1 MSSWTLH
8 RLTDPSA
15 ACLDGLPG
23 AFYHRHSSEARG
35 RWLIYIQGGGWCFSD
50 DDCALRAASSLGS
63 AERLPPQP
71 SAPEL
76 TAGGVLSADCAHNA
90 EFCKYNAAILHYC
103 DGGSFSG
110 NASATAPQR
119 RHGVRVP
126 VDDGRGRL
134 RAGVAPPSTRHAGV
148 ALLAGAL
155 AQLATLG
162 LADATD
168 VLLAGCS
175 AGGLAALLHAAAVRD
190 AVRRSGAP
198 LRRFGV
204 VSFSGMF
211 GLAAPS
217 ATTAAHLRAITS
229 RVGRPAGCAAAE
241 DWRCWA
247 GTAPL
252 EALPA
257 DLPAFVEQSTLD
269 RWVSYCEF
277 GADTFSGHY
286 LRNCAAGEWANCLQ
300 FTRPFAHGRLGRK
313 CTDAQRAQIEAHQRA
328 AADALRAT
336 TALRRPKYGGFV
348 HGCHDHCPATR
359 SGSWE
364 HTKVGDVA
372 LADAVRRWW
381 AGDATVHDPGCI
393 ADFAG
398 GCAPSCWGLQPWPD
412 PRPLVERQIK
422 ALGGA
427 ARGGRRARRLRR
439 EDSSG

>member
-1 MSSWTLH
+1 MASWTLH

-15 ACLDGLPG
+15 ACLDGPGRVLPP
-23 AFYHRHSSEARG
+23 ANSEARG

-110 NASATAPQR
+110 NASPTAPQR

-134 RAGVAPPSTRHAGV
+134 RAGVAPPSTRHAGS

-175 AGGLAALLHAAAVRD
+175 AGGLAALLHAARCATPCGGR
-190 AVRRSGAP
+190 ARRSD
-198 LRRFGV
+198 FGV
-204 VSFSGMF
+204 VSFSGCL

-217 ATTAAHLRAITS
+217 ATTAARLRAITS

-269 RWVSYCEF
+269 RWVSYCEL
-277 GADTFSGHY
+277 GTDTFSGFY

-336 TALRRPKYGGFV
+336 TALRRPSTAASSTA
-348 HGCHDHCPATR
+348 AT
-359 SGSWE
+359 
-364 HTKVGDVA
+364 TTA
-372 LADAVRRWW
+372 RR
-381 AGDATVHDPGCI
+381 
-393 ADFAG
+393 
-398 GCAPSCWGLQPWPD
+398 
-412 PRPLVERQIK
+412 R
-422 ALGGA
+422 GA
-427 ARGGRRARRLRR
+427 AAGSTPRSATSR
-439 EDSSG
+439 SPTP

>member
-15 ACLDGLPG
+15 ACLDGHPG
-23 AFYHRHSSEARG
+23 AFYHRPNSEARG

-103 DGGSFSG
+103 DGAVQRQREPDG
-110 NASATAPQR
+110 AAAPARRARARRRRPAACAPAWRRRRRATPDRAAGRRVGAARHAWAGGRDRRAARRLLRRRPGGAAPRGGGAR
-119 RHGVRVP
+119 RRAAVGRAAPTIWRRELLGDVWARGAVG
-126 VDDGRGRL
+126 DDRRAPARDHEPRRPAHRL
-134 RAGVAPPSTRHAGV
+134 RRG
-148 ALLAGAL
+148 
-155 AQLATLG
+155 
-162 LADATD
+162 
-168 VLLAGCS
+168 
-175 AGGLAALLHAAAVRD
+175 GGLALLGGHGAV
-190 AVRRSGAP
+190 
-198 LRRFGV
+198 
-204 VSFSGMF
+204 
-211 GLAAPS
+211 
-217 ATTAAHLRAITS
+217 
-229 RVGRPAGCAAAE
+229 
-241 DWRCWA
+241 
-247 GTAPL
+247 

-269 RWVSYCEF
+269 RWVSYCEL

-313 CTDAQRAQIEAHQRA
+313 CTDAQRAQLEAHQRA

-439 EDSSG
+439 EDSLRD